1 LVTELVAEH
10 PADFGLSVAWE
21 RVVDQVE
28 RQRSLVSATV
38 LIDVT
43 LLPVLRTQFGR
54 HCVTEGTHQD
64 GRPRA
69 VLAVPMARSI
79 AEQLAGWGALVEVV
93 EPESVRNEL
102 ARIGSELAE
111 RYRN

>member
-43 LLPVLRTQFGR
+43 LLPVLVSALSNAVPPELGA
-54 HCVTEGTHQD
+54 QD